1 MKKLFGLMVFCG
13 MLLAVATA
21 GGVDSGVI
29 NGGKILCQSAISAIL
44 IFTGSY
50 FLRGGEK
57 A

>member
-1 MKKLFGLMVFCG
+1 MKKIFGLMVLCG
-13 MLLAVATA
+13 ILLAVATA

-29 NGGKILCQSAISAIL
+29 DSGKILVQSAISAAL
-44 IFTGSY
+44 IYTGSY